1 MNSPDFPSLWNLPA
15 NPVFRR
21 HAVSRLRPWRFVV
34 WLVISQVIA
43 AFAWIVAVLVY
54 LQVQGDGQVEID
66 LASPA
71 FQRFLEKHDTNA
83 FLCGWLAVLVIQG
96 LLVVL
101 KGTFSV
107 ATGVAREAN
116 EGMIDSERLAPL
128 STGHKVIGQLF
139 GLPLLENVL
148 ALLLLPWAV
157 ASAWLGGL
165 SPSMMAKVYLIF
177 ATSALF
183 HHAVG
188 LVAGTLIRQK
198 VLAGT
203 ISQVL
208 VIVLHFALPFFGGFG
223 IGLLSHLGMESA
235 ILYEIVS
242 ATPEML
248 EPKGFYPPDVVPPPV
263 DFFRWEIAVS
273 GYHWIIT
280 VTALAA
286 LLTMLVRRWND
297 QDSQLLG
304 KVGTALLAAWMLVLT
319 CGELL
324 PGFSRGQGLAELFD
338 IGNPLLAMRR
348 ASATGIPLI
357 GVLWI
362 SGFALV
368 LGLINLL
375 LTATLVPT
383 PEARARCRHLI
394 RAPWWGDGRNSLP
407 WVVLLSLF
415 AAVAWCVVV
424 HTLLRQ
430 TPALQVVEFNLVDML
445 WVTASL
451 VVPACAAHALV
462 LWRGWKVALFAGF
475 ALWVVP
481 LMIAVVGVLMSVEP
495 DGWPMWVAGISGLVM
510 PGYASFAEVAGMPM
524 MDFRAVFHV
533 SLALHAFATVVF
545 LFKARQRT
553 PMPSPLV
560 AAAAD
565 PVL

>member
-1 MNSPDFPSLWNLPA
+1 MNIPDFPSLWNLPA

-21 HAVSRLRPWRFVV
+21 HAASRLRLWRFLVSFVV
-34 WLVISQVIA
+34 TQVMA
-43 AFAWIVAVLVY
+43 GFSWVVAVLVY
-54 LQVQGDGQVEID
+54 LQVQGNGRVNID
-66 LASPA
+66 FSSPV
-71 FQRFLEKHDTNA
+71 FQKFLEKHATNA
-83 FLCGWLAVLVIQG
+83 FLCGWFAVLVIQG

-128 STGHKVIGQLF
+128 STGHKVIGQLL

-148 ALLLLPWAV
+148 ALLLVPWAV

-165 SPSMMAKVYLIF
+165 SPAMMGKVYLIF

-198 VLAGT
+198 ILAGT

-208 VIVLHFALPFFGGFG
+208 VIVLHFVLPFFGGFG

-242 ATPEML
+242 ATPEIM
-248 EPKGFYPPDVVPPPV
+248 EPKGFYPPTAVPPPV

-304 KVGTALLAAWMLVLT
+304 KIGTTVLAGWMLVLT
-319 CGELL
+319 CGELI
-324 PGFSRGQGLAELFD
+324 PGFSRGKGVADLVGASSGNVFLA
-338 IGNPLLAMRR
+338 
-348 ASATGIPLI
+348 ASKTSEA

-362 SGFALV
+362 AGFALV

-375 LTATLVPT
+375 LTAILVPT
-383 PEARARCRHLI
+383 PEARARCRHLV
-394 RAPWWGDGRNSLP
+394 RCPWWSDGRNSLP
-407 WVVLLSLF
+407 WVVLISLLF
-415 AAVAWCVVV
+415 AAAWCIVVRIF
-424 HTLLRQ
+424 LRE
-430 TPALQVVEFNLVDML
+430 TPALQAVEFGLSEML

-451 VVPACAAHALV
+451 VVQACCAHALI
-462 LWRGWKVALFAGF
+462 LWRGWKVAYFSGF
-475 ALWVVP
+475 AQWIVP
-481 LMIAVVGVLMSVEP
+481 LMIAVVGLLMLVNP
-495 DGWPMWVAGISGLVM
+495 DGWPMWVAGVSGLVL
-510 PGYASFAEVAGMPM
+510 PGYASLAEVAGLPVANLK
-524 MDFRAVFHV
+524 AVFHI
-533 SLALHAFATVVF
+533 SLAIHAIATAVF
-545 LFKARQRT
+545 ILKARRKT
-553 PMPSPLV
+553 PVPPPLV
-560 AAAAD
+560 TAAAAD
-565 PVL
+565 AVS